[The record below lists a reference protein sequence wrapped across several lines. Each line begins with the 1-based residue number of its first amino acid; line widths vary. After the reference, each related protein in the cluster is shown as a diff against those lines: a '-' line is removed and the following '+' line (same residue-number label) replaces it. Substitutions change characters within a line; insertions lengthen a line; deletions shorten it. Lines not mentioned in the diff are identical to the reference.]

1 MNKIINNCNN
11 IALSLNVL
19 NFLKSIIHKFGN
31 STTINYFGKNNVIYL
46 FASRLIKENK
56 NIIKLSDDKHI
67 LFSFNVIFD
76 SINYEFECEYSY
88 NINSIN
94 IYNIKEN

>member
-46 FASRLIKENK
+46 LASRLIKENK
-56 NIIKLSDDKHI
+56 NIIKQSNDKQI
-67 LFSFNVIFD
+67 LFSFNVVFD
-76 SINYEFECEYSY
+76 SINYELECEYSY
-88 NINSIN
+88 DIDLIS